1 MHQNLMM
8 GRCSDM
14 IHITKTEHAG
24 FCFGVERAIDR
35 CNAELDNCRGAEQS
49 SELFRKS
56 PSVRANSVSPI
67 YSLGPLI
74 HNELVIA
81 DLEKKGL
88 IVKDYDKDFFHNK
101 KVLIRSHGI
110 KKEIMDEL
118 VKNGNEIIDLTCPF
132 VKRIHNIVEEDVKK
146 GYFVLVIGD
155 KTHPEVEGIM
165 SYAFPYVISALN
177 EDEAKAIID
186 NNKDKISAG
195 TMVSIVSQTT
205 FDETKNKKIVDILAN
220 LFYNIKVND
229 TICNATSIRQKETR
243 DLASISDVMLIIG
256 SKNSSNT
263 KKLYDIAK
271 SFCKEAYFISDI
283 NDLKNLKFDEGARV
297 GVSAGASTPKKLIEE
312 ILNHVRTNF

>member
-1 MHQNLMM
+1 MM
-8 GRCSDM
+8 GRCSKL

-24 FCFGVERAIDR
+24 FCFGVERAI
-35 CNAELDNCRGAEQS
+35 NEAEDIIS
-49 SELFRKS
+49 SVGEASCFPGRQNDA
-56 PSVRANSVSPI
+56 PTSV

-74 HNELVIA
+74 HNEKVISE
-81 DLEKKGL
+81 LEAKGL

-118 VKNGNEIIDLTCPF
+118 VKNKNEIIDLTCPF
-132 VKRIHNIVEEDVKK
+132 VKRIHNIVEEDVKN
-146 GYFVLVIGD
+146 GYFIIVIGD

-165 SYAFPYVISALN
+165 SYAEPSVIAVLN
-177 EDEAKAIID
+177 EDEAKAIISD
-186 NNKDKISAG
+186 NKDKISAD
-195 TMVSIVSQTT
+195 TKVSIVSQTT
-205 FDETKNKKIVDILAN
+205 FDEVKNKKIVDILAN

-243 DLASISDVMLIIG
+243 DLASLSDVMLIIG

-263 KKLYDIAK
+263 KKLYDIA
-271 SFCKEAYFISDI
+271 SSVCKKAYFVSDLS
-283 NDLKNLKFDEGARV
+283 DLDNIKFDDGAHI

-312 ILNHVRTNF
+312 ILNHVRTNI

>member
-1 MHQNLMM
+1 MM
-8 GRCSDM
+8 GRCSKL

-35 CNAELDNCRGAEQS
+35 CNAELDNRMGA
-49 SELFRKS
+49 
-56 PSVRANSVSPI
+56 SPI

-74 HNELVIA
+74 HNEKVISE
-81 DLEKKGL
+81 LETKGL

-118 VKNGNEIIDLTCPF
+118 VKNKNEIIDLTCPF
-132 VKRIHNIVEEDVKK
+132 VKRIHNIVEEDVKN
-146 GYFVLVIGD
+146 GYFIIVIGD

-165 SYAFPYVISALN
+165 SYAEPSVIAVLN
-177 EDEAKAIID
+177 EDEAKVVISD
-186 NNKDKISAG
+186 NKDKISAD
-195 TMVSIVSQTT
+195 TKVSIVSQTT
-205 FDETKNKKIVDILAN
+205 FDEVKNKKIVDILAN

-243 DLASISDVMLIIG
+243 DLASLSDVMLIIG

-263 KKLYDIAK
+263 KKLYDIA
-271 SFCKEAYFISDI
+271 SSVCKKAYFVSDLS
-283 NDLKNLKFDEGARV
+283 DLDNIKFDDGAHI

-312 ILNHVRTNF
+312 ILNHVRTNI

>member
-1 MHQNLMM
+1 MM
-8 GRCSDM
+8 GRCSKM
-14 IHITKTEHAG
+14 VHITKTEHAG

-35 CNAELDNCRGAEQS
+35 CNAELDNRMC
-49 SELFRKS
+49 
-56 PSVRANSVSPI
+56 ANPI

-74 HNELVIA
+74 HNEKVISE
-81 DLEKKGL
+81 LEAKGL

-118 VKNGNEIIDLTCPF
+118 VKNKNEIIDLTCPF
-132 VKRIHNIVEEDVKK
+132 VKRIHNIVEEDVKN
-146 GYFVLVIGD
+146 GYFIIVIGD

-165 SYAFPYVISALN
+165 SYAEPSVIAVLN
-177 EDEAKAIID
+177 EDEANAILS
-186 NNKDKISAG
+186 NNKDKISAD
-195 TMVSIVSQTT
+195 TKVSIVSQTT
-205 FDETKNKKIVDILAN
+205 FDEVKNKKIVDILAN

-243 DLASISDVMLIIG
+243 DLASLSDVMLIIG

-263 KKLYDIAK
+263 KKLYDIA
-271 SFCKEAYFISDI
+271 SSVCKKAYFVSDLS
-283 NDLKNLKFDEGARV
+283 DLDNIKFDDGAHI

-312 ILNHVRTNF
+312 ILNHVRTNI

>member
-1 MHQNLMM
+1 MV
-8 GRCSDM
+8 
-14 IHITKTEHAG
+14 HITKTEHAG

-35 CNAELDNCRGAEQS
+35 CNAELASPTVGADIIRPQVGANC
-49 SELFRKS
+49 
-56 PSVRANSVSPI
+56 VSPI

-74 HNELVIA
+74 HNELVIVE
-81 DLEKKGL
+81 LEKKGL

-110 KKEIMDEL
+110 KKNIMEEL
-118 VKNGNEIIDLTCPF
+118 VANDNEIIDLTCPF
-132 VKRIHNIVEEDVKK
+132 VKRIHNIVAEDVKN
-146 GYFVLVIGD
+146 GYFVIVIGD

-165 SYAFPYVISALN
+165 SYAFPYVISVLN
-177 EDEAKAIID
+177 EDEAKTVID
-186 NNKDKISAG
+186 DNKDKISAG

-271 SFCKEAYFISDI
+271 SFCKEAYFVSDI